1 MMLKIQISATLKNRL
16 KAFPS
21 SKPHEAFI
29 KMSNVMAKICIE
41 LIISSYQ
48 KATKAFTKEYHV
60 FVKWQEIE
68 NNEALNEGFIMKGQ
82 VKEYKSVRRG
92 NAMRCKAYK
101 EMRSTTLF
109 RY

>member
-1 MMLKIQISATLKNRL
+1 
-16 KAFPS
+16 
-21 SKPHEAFI
+21 
-29 KMSNVMAKICIE
+29 
-41 LIISSYQ
+41 
-48 KATKAFTKEYHV
+48 V

-101 EMRSTTLF
+101 ENEKLRSTTLF